1 MKRAGPSP
9 TRHISALLTPL
20 RTPTIISGAP
30 VRGPISISGSITPL
44 ICARNRTESYDANG
58 NMTRESTLPGGQS
71 SASQLPNLT
80 TIGDVRRADQAF
92 GFINEVEDDDQNEY
106 IRTFS
111 WDAENRLKTVL
122 TSNGRS
128 VRYLYDADGIRTTK
142 YAGDG
147 AYTEGLSGETLYYN
161 QWWTETEDSGS
172 FRRAKHIYVGQ
183 ERIVTRLSNPAIG
196 GSPYED
202 VNTYYYHPDHL
213 GSAHS
218 ITDSEG
224 NPYERI
230 EYTPYGEMWIEI
242 QEDDATESYNYI
254 PFRFTGKEYDQETGL
269 YYYGARYLD
278 PKTSRWV
285 SGDPAGFGLMNPM
298 GRDGSPR
305 PGFNLIESINWYSY
319 AGNNPVLYVDPLG
332 MQLITPRD
340 FFSFYANY
348 VNARPSRDPLFA
360 LLIGNPVAVE
370 AFRQSAIHTLDNAVM
385 VTETVSDGATVVAV
399 GALCFGQPEVSA
411 VAGAVSVTA
420 DIATAALKGTRALLE
435 NDKQSYGDFVSTVA
449 GLGVQVL
456 AGVVTKGMNSKV
468 RVTIGKNNQYYKI
481 GRRGA
486 LSNYE
491 GFRQKLMQDLSEV
504 LAPEMAGRV
513 VQEIVDLVQGTRDE

>member
-9 TRHISALLTPL
+9 TRHISALPTPL

-71 SASQLPNLT
+71 SASGLPNLT

-111 WDAENRLKTVL
+111 WDAENRLKIVL

-218 ITDSEG
+218 ITDSDG

-285 SGDPAGFGLMNPM
+285 SGDPAGYELMNPM
-298 GRDGSPR
+298 DTEGKPR
-305 PGFNLIESINWYSY
+305 QGYSIVEATNWYSY
-319 AGNNPVLYVDPLG
+319 VSNNPVVYIDPTGEFLIKQFIFGALKSIGGGIELG
-332 MQLITPRD
+332 I
-340 FFSFYANY
+340 S
-348 VNARPSRDPLFA
+348 
-360 LLIGNPVAVE
+360 
-370 AFRQSAIHTLDNAVM
+370 
-385 VTETVSDGATVVAV
+385 TVGIIASQGAGAPILWFGVVDGAKNTVDGFYICVAAAMDQEYAGAIPEIVAATAEQLFNLDEGQTDTVKTGV
-399 GALCFGQPEVSA
+399 GAIETIISVKAPGNTVTD
-411 VAGAVSVTA
+411 VTA
-420 DIATAALKGTRALLE
+420 GI
-435 NDKQSYGDFVSTVA
+435 
-449 GLGVQVL
+449 
-456 AGVVTKGMNSKV
+456 
-468 RVTIGKNNQYYKI
+468 
-481 GRRGA
+481 
-486 LSNYE
+486 
-491 GFRQKLMQDLSEV
+491 DLSKTAIDTV
-504 LAPEMAGRV
+504 I
-513 VQEIVDLVQGTRDE
+513 EIADQDEE

>member
-1 MKRAGPSP
+1 M
-9 TRHISALLTPL
+9 SATSTTP
-20 RTPTIISGAP
+20 
-30 VRGPISISGSITPL
+30 
-44 ICARNRTESYDANG
+44 
-58 NMTRESTLPGGQS
+58 
-71 SASQLPNLT
+71 
-80 TIGDVRRADQAF
+80 
-92 GFINEVEDDDQNEY
+92 
-106 IRTFS
+106 
-111 WDAENRLKTVL
+111 
-122 TSNGRS
+122 
-128 VRYLYDADGIRTTK
+128 DGIRTTK

-285 SGDPAGFGLMNPM
+285 SG
-298 GRDGSPR
+298 
-305 PGFNLIESINWYSY
+305 
-319 AGNNPVLYVDPLG
+319 
-332 MQLITPRD
+332 
-340 FFSFYANY
+340 
-348 VNARPSRDPLFA
+348 
-360 LLIGNPVAVE
+360 
-370 AFRQSAIHTLDNAVM
+370 
-385 VTETVSDGATVVAV
+385 
-399 GALCFGQPEVSA
+399 
-411 VAGAVSVTA
+411 
-420 DIATAALKGTRALLE
+420 
-435 NDKQSYGDFVSTVA
+435 
-449 GLGVQVL
+449 
-456 AGVVTKGMNSKV
+456 
-468 RVTIGKNNQYYKI
+468 
-481 GRRGA
+481 
-486 LSNYE
+486 
-491 GFRQKLMQDLSEV
+491 
-504 LAPEMAGRV
+504 
-513 VQEIVDLVQGTRDE
+513 

>member
-9 TRHISALLTPL
+9 TRHISALPTPL

-44 ICARNRTESYDANG
+44 ICGRNRTESYDANG

-71 SASQLPNLT
+71 SASGLPNLT
-80 TIGDVRRADQAF
+80 SIGDVRRADQAF

-128 VRYLYDADGIRTTK
+128 VRYLYDADGTRTTK

-298 GRDGSPR
+298 DTEGKPR
-305 PGFNLIESINWYSY
+305 QGYSIVEATNWYSY
-319 AGNNPVLYVDPLG
+319 VSNNPVKYVDPDGSQQIPGQSRALYKVPDNIVSG
-332 MQLITPRD
+332 WISDWVSTENSIADLNQKVIGLRVEQGLL
-340 FFSFYANY
+340 ANRRTGILDEATLMLSPF
-348 VNARPSRDPLFA
+348 V
-360 LLIGNPVAVE
+360 VAGVLEAVQTGSVQTLAETSVE
-370 AFRQSAIHTLDNAVM
+370 AKYYAEELIAIKQRERTIPGEIDVIESEIEVKQELSDMLMSLIEGQAKLD
-385 VTETVSDGATVVAV
+385 
-399 GALCFGQPEVSA
+399 LW
-411 VAGAVSVTA
+411 
-420 DIATAALKGTRALLE
+420 LRK
-435 NDKQSYGDFVSTVA
+435 
-449 GLGVQVL
+449 
-456 AGVVTKGMNSKV
+456 
-468 RVTIGKNNQYYKI
+468 
-481 GRRGA
+481 
-486 LSNYE
+486 E
-491 GFRQKLMQDLSEV
+491 GE
-504 LAPEMAGRV
+504 E
-513 VQEIVDLVQGTRDE
+513 

>member
-9 TRHISALLTPL
+9 TRHISALPTPL

-44 ICARNRTESYDANG
+44 ICGRNRTESYDANG

-71 SASQLPNLT
+71 SASGLPNLT
-80 TIGDVRRADQAF
+80 SIGDVRRADQAF

-128 VRYLYDADGIRTTK
+128 VRYLYDADGTRTTK

-254 PFRFTGKEYDQETGL
+254 PFRFTGKEWDAETGL

-285 SGDPAGFGLMNPM
+285 SGDPAGYELMNPM
-298 GRDGSPR
+298 DTKGKPR
-305 PGFNLIESINWYSY
+305 QGYSIVEATNWYSY
-319 AGNNPVLYVDPLG
+319 VSNNPVKYVDPTG
-332 MQLITPRD
+332 MEGVREELEDPFMMDRIFEEHFEEYRQDVYSQVRKRTPEEDEQFYNDVQPALILYSEGQMDELLSELIGLEQDVTNKRLEVMDLVNEYYHSNKRVNGLVEEGIITP
-340 FFSFYANY
+340 
-348 VNARPSRDPLFA
+348 
-360 LLIGNPVAVE
+360 LIPGP
-370 AFRQSAIHTLDNAVM
+370 TDK
-385 VTETVSDGATVVAV
+385 
-399 GALCFGQPEVSA
+399 
-411 VAGAVSVTA
+411 AG
-420 DIATAALKGTRALLE
+420 
-435 NDKQSYGDFVSTVA
+435 Y
-449 GLGVQVL
+449 
-456 AGVVTKGMNSKV
+456 
-468 RVTIGKNNQYYKI
+468 
-481 GRRGA
+481 
-486 LSNYE
+486 
-491 GFRQKLMQDLSEV
+491 EV
-504 LAPEMAGRV
+504 LNFIIPEYFDELANVYSLPWRIDV
-513 VQEIVDLVQGTRDE
+513 AINEYNSLFQTRDIVKKEHISQYKLRQQIRQ